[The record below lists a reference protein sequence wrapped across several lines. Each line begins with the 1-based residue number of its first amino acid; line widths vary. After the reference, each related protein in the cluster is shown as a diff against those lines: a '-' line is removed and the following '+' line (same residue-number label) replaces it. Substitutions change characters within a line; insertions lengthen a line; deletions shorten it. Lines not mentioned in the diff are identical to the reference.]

1 MLELRFSW
9 LQQPLL
15 VQHRN
20 TAGVAFKS
28 VWWTVKTKAK
38 PLAFWENPIFRAAGG
53 YRLMQLSGKH
63 IGNMEG
69 WTPVCLSQA
78 SQPPPCSLV
87 GYACSLQER
96 THSRISG
103 FYPLR
108 CQHKII
114 LKILPGTV
122 IHPLGG
128 NSQSRTTDL
137 IYIQVTLY
145 SLSRLLYILRNKHT
159 DTHTSQ

>member
-28 VWWTVKTKAK
+28 VWWTVKTKAS
-38 PLAFWENPIFRAAGG
+38 AFSV
-53 YRLMQLSGKH
+53 LGKSDIQSCWRVQINATVWKTH
-63 IGNMEG
+63 RQYGRVNTCVPEPG
-69 WTPVCLSQA
+69 FPTST
-78 SQPPPCSLV
+78 CSLV
-87 GYACSLQER
+87 GCACSLQES
-96 THSRISG
+96 THSRSSG

-122 IHPLGG
+122 THPLGG

-137 IYIQVTLY
+137 IYI
-145 SLSRLLYILRNKHT
+145 
-159 DTHTSQ
+159 HTSNIIQSEQASLHT